1 MAPRKARNTTASK
14 SKTARKSSAHDDSP
28 VVTFAAELVK
38 TLKRHGVM
46 A

>member
-14 SKTARKSSAHDDSP
+14 AKTARKSSVHDDSP
-28 VVTFAAELVK
+28 VATFVIELVK